1 MFTILLIG
9 LAILLLRIGQ
19 DSLFL
24 AKIDAFNRD
33 NKYYSMTINFIEAI
47 YSITVIKI
55 ILDLM
60 EKSPAYL
67 LIYGFGSI
75 LGGLISS
82 AIKKRLDDRLEGQ
95 RKFFARI
102 SLENDIDRSELID
115 IFRERHFDFTTENRE
130 YLDGTKKTV
139 IQGSLEN
146 RARMLELKEIL
157 RGRKGKHVTIF
168 RAEAVYLLR

>member
-1 MFTILLIG
+1 MISILLIG
-9 LAILLLRIGQ
+9 LAILVLRIGQ

-33 NKYYSMTINFIEAI
+33 NKYYSMAINFLEAM
-47 YSITVIKI
+47 YGITVIKI

-60 EKSPAYL
+60 DRSSIYV

-82 AIKKRLDDRLEGQ
+82 AVKRKLDDRLEGQ

-102 SLENDIDRSELID
+102 SLEDDIDRSELIETLK
-115 IFRERHFDFTTENRE
+115 ERHFDFTMEIRE
-130 YLDGTKKTV
+130 YLDGTKRTV

-146 RARMLELKEIL
+146 RKRMLELKDVL
-157 RGRKGKHVTIF
+157 RGRQGKHVTIF
-168 RAEAVYLLR
+168 RAEDVYLLR